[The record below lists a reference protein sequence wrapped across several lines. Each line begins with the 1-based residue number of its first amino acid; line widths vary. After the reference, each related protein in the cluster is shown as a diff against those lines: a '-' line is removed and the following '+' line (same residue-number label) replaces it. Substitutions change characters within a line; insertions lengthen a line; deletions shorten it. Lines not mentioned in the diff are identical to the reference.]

1 MHRLVAISSL
11 ACVAL
16 WIGESQVL
24 AQNQPSRNT
33 TTTTTGSTGVGASS
47 QGAATSTRP
56 EFNLGF
62 TPQGATSSG
71 FGSGFVGNQNQG
83 RVVGNQFAAQQSLT
97 TGPSGR
103 NSFGSGRGGRN
114 SGRGRTSTR
123 RQPARNSRSA
133 QIRPRF
139 RVAFSLRP
147 RTVSA
152 VQASLDARF
161 TEVVLQRQSLKA
173 VSVAVGLK
181 GELTLRGQVPDDSAR
196 RLAVNLVRMEPGV
209 RKVVNEITIAVAE
222 SATPDED

>member
-1 MHRLVAISSL
+1 M
-11 ACVAL
+11 
-16 WIGESQVL
+16 
-24 AQNQPSRNT
+24 
-33 TTTTTGSTGVGASS
+33 
-47 QGAATSTRP
+47 
-56 EFNLGF
+56 
-62 TPQGATSSG
+62 
-71 FGSGFVGNQNQG
+71 
-83 RVVGNQFAAQQSLT
+83 
-97 TGPSGR
+97 
-103 NSFGSGRGGRN
+103 
-114 SGRGRTSTR
+114 
-123 RQPARNSRSA
+123 
-133 QIRPRF
+133 
-139 RVAFSLRP
+139 AFSLRP